1 MSASAGDIPFFTVAF
16 GAVSYEMRN
25 VFSIS
30 SVVVPPV
37 LL

>member
-1 MSASAGDIPFFTVAF
+1 MNAGDIPFFTKPF
-16 GAVSYEMRN
+16 GVVWNERRK

-30 SVVVPPV
+30 SVVVPSS